1 LKHKIIHTT
10 LLLFLAL
17 AAKAQPLTFKT
28 DSLKF
33 GLSHTV
39 QNEEGT
45 VDTVSCSRSH
55 YFIWFDETTPAG
67 KELNNQLYGMVNEKN
82 IGSLDEL
89 KEIMTEDFNDW
100 AEGWNSQFEAED
112 SSPINYSFGL
122 NWYEENNNGL
132 SHQTPNNIC
141 LYQSIN
147 GYYGGA
153 HPMGGVAYMVYS
165 LPDISPVKNWQTLFT
180 DTLAI
185 LKIAEEIFR
194 KDNNLG
200 PRTSLEKAGYW
211 FSDNKFH
218 LNDNFG
224 LDAEGLFFY
233 FNSYEIAPY
242 AMGPTNITL
251 PYSRINNYLK
261 KPL

>member
-1 LKHKIIHTT
+1 MKHKIILTT
-10 LLLFLAL
+10 LLFFLAL
-17 AAKAQPLTFKT
+17 AVKAQPLTFKT

-33 GLSHTV
+33 GLSHIV

-45 VDTVSCSRSH
+45 VDTVNCNRNH
-55 YFIWFDETTPAG
+55 YFIWFDESTQAG
-67 KELNNQLYGMVNEKN
+67 KELNNQLYGLVNEKN
-82 IGSLDEL
+82 IGSLEEL
-89 KEIMTEDFNDW
+89 KAIMTEDFNDW
-100 AEGWNSQFEAED
+100 AVGWNEQFEAED

-165 LPDISPVKNWQTLFT
+165 LPDISPVKNWQSLFT

-194 KDNNLG
+194 KDNKLG

-233 FNSYEIAPY
+233 FNAYEIAPY
-242 AMGPTNITL
+242 AMGPTDVSL
-251 PYSRINNYLK
+251 PYSRINKYLK